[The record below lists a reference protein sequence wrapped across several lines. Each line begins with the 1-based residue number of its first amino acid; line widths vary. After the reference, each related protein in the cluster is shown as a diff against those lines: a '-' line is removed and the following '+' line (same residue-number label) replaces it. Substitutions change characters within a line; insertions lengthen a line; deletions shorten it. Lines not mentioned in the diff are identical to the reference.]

1 MYFPRTAQ
9 DMRKPPAEVPRGLK
23 STGGWGG
30 SMLERELALT
40 ILIVEDQ
47 ALISL
52 NIEDVVRSMG
62 ACVIG
67 CAARLSDAFTLI
79 ETAAWDA
86 ALLDIRLAQGEMVYP
101 AAERL
106 RAKGVPFAFVTGWNG
121 DIDARYVDVPVVTKP
136 FAEAELEN
144 CLRML
149 VGKLRQRTSERE
161 AA

>member
-1 MYFPRTAQ
+1 
-9 DMRKPPAEVPRGLK
+9 MRAR
-23 STGGWGG
+23 
-30 SMLERELALT
+30 ERALT
-40 ILIVEDQ
+40 ILIIEDQ

-52 NIEDVVRSMG
+52 NVEDVIRSMG

-67 CAARLSDAFTLI
+67 CAARLSEALTLI
-79 ETAAWDA
+79 EMASWDA
-86 ALLDIRLAQGEMVYP
+86 ALLDIRLAQGDMVYP

-106 RAKGVPFAFVTGWNG
+106 RAKGVPFAFMTGGDG
-121 DIDARYVDVPVVTKP
+121 DIDAHYADVPVLTKP

-149 VGKLRQRTSERE
+149 VGEMPRLTGERQ